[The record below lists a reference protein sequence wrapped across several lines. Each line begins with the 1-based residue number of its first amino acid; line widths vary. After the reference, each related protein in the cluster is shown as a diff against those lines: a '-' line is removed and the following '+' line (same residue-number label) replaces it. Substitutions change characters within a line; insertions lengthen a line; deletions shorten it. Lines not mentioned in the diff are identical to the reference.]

1 MVSGMTESTPTRPAG
16 DATARI
22 LTAAEALFA
31 KHGFDA
37 VSMNTIAERASVS
50 KANIF
55 HHFSSKKA
63 LYLAVLRV
71 ACRDSTQYLQELFV
85 ETGTLPERLANF
97 ARKQIA
103 SMFEHGEV
111 TRLILRELLKDGER
125 QGRDLAEKVFGDNFA
140 QLVEILRTGQARGEL
155 RADMDPAMIATLLIG
170 AMVFFFESQEVL
182 RHFPDVKF
190 AHDPKRYSG
199 LVVDILLRGILSD
212 SAVKNLRRAGKNGAS
227 SSAQHKE

>member
-1 MVSGMTESTPTRPAG
+1 MVSSSAASTPTRPAG

-22 LTAAEALFA
+22 LAAAEALFS

-37 VSMNTIAERASVS
+37 VSMNAIAEKAKVS

-55 HHFSSKKA
+55 HHFSSKKT

-85 ETGTLPERLANF
+85 ETGPLPERLTNF
-97 ARKQIA
+97 IRKQLA

-170 AMVFFFESQEVL
+170 ATVFFFESQDVL

-190 AHDPKRYSG
+190 AHDPQRYSG
-199 LVVDILLRGILSD
+199 LLVDILLRGILSD
-212 SAVKNLRRAGKNGAS
+212 SAAKNFRRADKSGAP
-227 SSAQHKE
+227 SSAQQ

>member
-1 MVSGMTESTPTRPAG
+1 MVSSSAASTPTRPAG

-22 LTAAEALFA
+22 LAAAEALFS

-37 VSMNTIAERASVS
+37 VSMNAIAEKAKVS

-85 ETGTLPERLANF
+85 ETGPLPERLTNF
-97 ARKQIA
+97 IRKQLA

-170 AMVFFFESQEVL
+170 ATVFFFESQDVL

-190 AHDPKRYSG
+190 AHDPQRYSG
-199 LVVDILLRGILSD
+199 LLVDILLRGILSD
-212 SAVKNLRRAGKNGAS
+212 SAARNYRRADKPGPS
-227 SSAQHKE
+227 SSAQQ